1 MDVSLKKLKALWNKL
16 NATEGN
22 EDLPTLFKRIHADK
36 AVVFYAEEKLR
47 NLEAILGYHLPE
59 KLKKSQETAIELEC
73 AVGRDDGGSDKV
85 HELLIE
91 KSAFLGLD
99 KERTECLNLVWKKLS
114 PIKDDRIDNFR
125 VCSNASGFSAKE
137 TFNTTTGARN
147 PDPWLY
153 SYNFPWH
160 IISWL
165 QDIHDKGQLNY
176 TLRYDDNNGEVLD
189 KKFIYKYLWMLATDE
204 VLPIFS
210 LRSFLNLRPFFM
222 EIQPDFYKAFNIDD
236 ASGTWVQSFNDFKA
250 KWTELSILIVEK
262 IAGKKKLDPELRKK
276 LAIFLMV
283 VSLADKPV
291 QDLGT
296 MLEKGNKAV
305 ILYGPPGTGKTYSA
319 LEYIF
324 SELGIKRSDAEKIKR
339 NEDGL
344 ILYQS
349 PDGLGEATIVQF
361 HPNYSYQDFVGGIF
375 PGVDK
380 DDKTKLF
387 YEEREGVFKKIC
399 DCATKPENKGKKYY
413 LLIDEINRADLS
425 SVFGE
430 LMYGLEYRGF
440 TMHIPIFGEF
450 TIPDNVYI
458 IGTMNNTD
466 KSLIGFD
473 IALRRRFAFIK
484 IEPDMDVLEQLCLV
498 PDQEQDDD
506 SSQNTLDLPFEF
518 AKRARDLNT
527 RIKKDLRLPAEKQI
541 GHAYFLKIKDFC
553 DSRKVDEEHIE
564 YVLTPY
570 ALEQLWIYHIAPL
583 LEEYLGIEYDEYQ
596 SEIDHLR
603 NDFCADF

>member
-324 SELGIKRSDAEKIKR
+324 
-339 NEDGL
+339 
-344 ILYQS
+344 
-349 PDGLGEATIVQF
+349 
-361 HPNYSYQDFVGGIF
+361 
-375 PGVDK
+375 
-380 DDKTKLF
+380 
-387 YEEREGVFKKIC
+387 
-399 DCATKPENKGKKYY
+399 
-413 LLIDEINRADLS
+413 LL
-425 SVFGE
+425 
-430 LMYGLEYRGF
+430 
-440 TMHIPIFGEF
+440 
-450 TIPDNVYI
+450 
-458 IGTMNNTD
+458 
-466 KSLIGFD
+466 
-473 IALRRRFAFIK
+473 
-484 IEPDMDVLEQLCLV
+484 
-498 PDQEQDDD
+498 
-506 SSQNTLDLPFEF
+506 
-518 AKRARDLNT
+518 
-527 RIKKDLRLPAEKQI
+527 
-541 GHAYFLKIKDFC
+541 
-553 DSRKVDEEHIE
+553 
-564 YVLTPY
+564 
-570 ALEQLWIYHIAPL
+570 
-583 LEEYLGIEYDEYQ
+583 
-596 SEIDHLR
+596 
-603 NDFCADF
+603 